1 LSGHGDSTQLLK
13 LITQSMNQNKLKKVV
28 IVHGGEE
35 ERQYM
40 MEQLKLKMNMD
51 KKEVMT
57 LKEGETIRFF

>member
-1 LSGHGDSTQLLK
+1 M

>member
-1 LSGHGDSTQLLK
+1 
-13 LITQSMNQNKLKKVV
+13 MNQNRLKKVV